1 MVKLT
6 VNGVALEVPENTTL
20 LEAAKLAGTPVPSL
34 CYWKGLNEIGAC
46 RVCVVEVEGI
56 DKLVTACM

>member
-20 LEAAKLAGTPVPSL
+20 LEAIMILLMEKKL
-34 CYWKGLNEIGAC
+34 IH
-46 RVCVVEVEGI
+46 I
-56 DKLVTACM
+56 